1 MKFGKEFASQMVPEW
16 QEAYMDYNHLKKLL
30 KEILGIIDRKAS
42 ALPSQEKANL
52 NRRLTLYRAFSGLNR
67 RSSSVVVDEE
77 AEILINAE
85 RSSDF
90 ASALEQYQSTLINP
104 SEEGADEELAF
115 FKSLDHEFQ
124 KALNFYKTKVEDAK
138 EEADGLS
145 RQMDAIIALRVAV
158 DCPLGGDSSTSGMET
173 IDILSSVSSSTNKG
187 RLASIGEN
195 EGFNGSKKDASILEG
210 GRHRKPPRQ
219 SNGGGTKY
227 KPPSLDVLDHV
238 KINCDSQT
246 PLETLKHVLMT
257 SEPEAFSKVELKKA
271 EEIMK
276 QAFIEFHKEL
286 RLLKNFSF
294 LNQLALSKILK
305 KYDKITSR
313 NASKFYLQI
322 SDRSYH
328 GICEEVNKLLAKV
341 ETVFVKHFSNGN
353 RREGMKFLRPSRKI
367 ERHRIT
373 FFLGLFTG
381 CTIALVAAVVIAV
394 HARDI
399 LNSEG
404 RNQYMDNIYPLY
416 SLFLYVVLHMIML
429 SGDIFFWRRFR
440 VNYAFIFNMK
450 TGTELGYRELLLVA
464 SGLSVLALAATL
476 SNLDMDMNPDTRSFA
491 AITELVPLVLLIMV
505 FLITFCPFDVVYRPS
520 RFLILNCG
528 WRCLCAPLYKVTLP
542 DFFFADQ
549 LTSQVQA
556 MRSLVYYAC
565 YYGWGDY
572 KMRTHKCLD
581 SDVYEVVYIAIAI
594 IPYWSRFLQSFRR
607 YYEEKDSM
615 QAINGL
621 KYMSTIVA
629 LVMRTSYDMYK
640 GWNLKVLAAL
650 TSTIATVYN
659 TYWDLVIDWGL
670 LRRDSK
676 NAWLR
681 DKLVIPQHR
690 VYFVAMVV
698 NVILRFVWMQVVL
711 DINEAPFVHKK
722 AFVSLVA
729 SLEIVRRGIWNFFRD
744 LQKTAVPDLIIP
756 AERGGENQT
765 TLHDDAYN

>member
-173 IDILSSVSSSTNKG
+173 IDILSSVSGSTNKG

-399 LNSEG
+399 LN
-404 RNQYMDNIYPLY
+404 
-416 SLFLYVVLHMIML
+416 
-429 SGDIFFWRRFR
+429 
-440 VNYAFIFNMK
+440 K
-450 TGTELGYRELLLVA
+450 LGYRELLLVA

-491 AITELVPLVLLIMV
+491 AVLNS
-505 FLITFCPFDVVYRPS
+505 PS
-520 RFLILNCG
+520 FYSI
-528 WRCLCAPLYKVTLP
+528 VTLP

-615 QAINGL
+615 QGINGL

-659 TYWDLVIDWGL
+659 TYWDVVIDWGL

-744 LQKTAVPDLIIP
+744 LQKTPVPDLITSRKGRRKSDNS
-756 AERGGENQT
+756 A
-765 TLHDDAYN
+765 